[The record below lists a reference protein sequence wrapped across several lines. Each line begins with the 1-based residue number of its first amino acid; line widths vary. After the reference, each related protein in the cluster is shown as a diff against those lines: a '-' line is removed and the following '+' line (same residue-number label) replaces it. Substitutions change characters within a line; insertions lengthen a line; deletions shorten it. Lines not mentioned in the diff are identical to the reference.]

1 MQNVKDIWKKIVYNV
16 RGKISDPSVYD
27 GLIVKTRGL
36 VLNDNCLTI
45 EVGSDFI
52 RQKLDEQYKPMFV
65 EELSAILKAQSK
77 IKVLIP
83 AEGESFDDNVDLL
96 DEAHPSKPQAKPRHD
111 VRIENQPAPKIED
124 DLEKIQRQHE
134 LSEAKSNTS
143 GLYPNYTF
151 DNFVVGNSN
160 KFAHGASIA
169 VANHPGV
176 QYNPLFLHGGVGL
189 GKTHLMQ
196 AIGHYILK
204 SHKKARVIY
213 VTGEFFLNE
222 MVNAMQNHTEA
233 KFREKY
239 RSADVL
245 MVDDI
250 QFISGKVGTQEEF
263 FHTFNQ
269 LYQSRKQIVLTS
281 DKPPQEM
288 KGLEERLVSRFQS
301 GMVADIHPPDFELR
315 LAILNKARD
324 TSGKQ
329 IPNEMM
335 AYIAQKIEG
344 SIRRLE
350 GAFIKVVAFAELN
363 KREITEILVDEAL
376 YDISQTAPKK
386 ISIETV
392 LKAVTDHYRM
402 GLNDLKSKNRSS
414 GVAFSRHVAMY
425 LCRNLVDASTIKIG
439 SELGGR
445 DHSTVIHGIQRIEE
459 KLEGDPA
466 FRNEIEGLIQKIKK
480 SS

>member
-1 MQNVKDIWKKIVYNV
+1 MQNVKDIWKKIVSNV
-16 RGKISDPSVYD
+16 RSRISDPAVYD
-27 GLIVKTRGL
+27 SLIVKTREL
-36 VLNDNCLTI
+36 VLNENCLTI

-52 RQKLDEQYKPMFV
+52 KQKLDEQYKPMFV
-65 EELSAILKAQSK
+65 EELSGILKTQSK

-96 DEAHPSKPQAKPRHD
+96 DETHSIRHQVKNRSE
-111 VRIENQPAPKIED
+111 VRHEKAQMPKVED

-134 LSEAKSNTS
+134 QSEVKSNVG

-169 VANHPGV
+169 VANHPGK

-196 AIGHYILK
+196 AIGHYVLK
-204 SHKKARVIY
+204 SNKKAKVIY
-213 VTGEFFLNE
+213 VTSEFFLNE

-269 LYQSRKQIVLTS
+269 LFQSSKQIVLTS
-281 DKPPQEM
+281 DKPPQEIR
-288 KGLEERLVSRFQS
+288 GLEERLVSRFVS

-350 GAFIKVVAFAELN
+350 GAFIKVVAFAEMT
-363 KREITEILVDEAL
+363 KREITENLVDEAL
-376 YDISQTAPKK
+376 YDISQTIPKK
-386 ISIETV
+386 ITIDNV
-392 LKAVTDHYRM
+392 VKVVADYYRIGINDFKA
-402 GLNDLKSKNRSS
+402 KNRS
-414 GVAFSRHVAMY
+414 GNVAFPRQVAMY
-425 LCRNLVDASTIKIG
+425 LCKSLVDASTTKIG
-439 SELGGR
+439 SEFGGR
-445 DHSTVIHGIQRIEE
+445 DHSTVIYGIQKIEE
-459 KLEGDPA
+459 KMEGDPA
-466 FRNEIEGLIQKIKK
+466 FSNEIEGLIQKIKK
-480 SS
+480 TS